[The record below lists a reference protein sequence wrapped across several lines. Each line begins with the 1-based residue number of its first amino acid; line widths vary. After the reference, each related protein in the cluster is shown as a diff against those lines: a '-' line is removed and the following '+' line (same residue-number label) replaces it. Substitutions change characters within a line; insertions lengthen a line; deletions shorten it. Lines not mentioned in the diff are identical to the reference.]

1 METNEVVLCRRC
13 RRRLK
18 NAKVKLQGIGNT
30 CLKKE
35 LAEKEAVIN
44 AHSYVLFDIGGHK
57 DE

>member
-1 METNEVVLCRRC
+1 MNEVAHCRRC
-13 RRRLK
+13 HRRLK
-18 NAKVKLQGIGNT
+18 NLKMRLQGIGST

-44 AHSYVLFDIGGHK
+44 ARSYVLFDIGGHK